1 MARVTVRA
9 YPGHVRAVSWGASVA
24 DVTRNR
30 AERQARRRDRGSYN
44 SVHPTLEVA
53 RRLRVEILIVY
64 GSQYGNTQKL
74 AQAMARALSPSHH
87 VRVVHAPV
95 AGTLTADA
103 VDLLFVG
110 APTQMRGLRLLAK
123 PFLIGLEGRGFG
135 GVRAAAF
142 DTRMGDFAQTV
153 ASEAIARHLVGAGC
167 RLVAEPESFLVLGLD
182 GPLANGEV
190 ERAAAWAV
198 GVAQSV
204 ATPA

>member
-1 MARVTVRA
+1 MLGDDEETA
-9 YPGHVRAVSWGASVA
+9 
-24 DVTRNR
+24 
-30 AERQARRRDRGSYN
+30 
-44 SVHPTLEVA
+44 
-53 RRLRVEILIVY
+53 VEILIVY

-74 AQAMARALSPSHH
+74 AQAMGRALSPAHH
-87 VRVVHAPV
+87 VRVVYAP
-95 AGTLTADA
+95 AGRTMTAEG

-123 PFLIGLEGRGFG
+123 PFLDGLEGRGFA

-142 DTRMGDFAQTV
+142 DTRMGDFIQTV

-167 RLVAEPESFLVLGLD
+167 RLVAEPESFLVRGLD
-182 GPLANGEV
+182 GPLARGEQ

-198 GVAQSV
+198 AVAQAV

>member
-1 MARVTVRA
+1 M
-9 YPGHVRAVSWGASVA
+9 
-24 DVTRNR
+24 
-30 AERQARRRDRGSYN
+30 
-44 SVHPTLEVA
+44 
-53 RRLRVEILIVY
+53 EILIVY

-95 AGTLTADA
+95 ARTLSAEG